1 MNMQKR
7 NTGNANILFLFI
19 ISVLLFGCCTTPSA
33 AVDREL
39 ETKIEAIIA
48 PKKARIGV
56 AVVWN
61 HRTIAAVND
70 DSGYPLMSVMKF
82 HQALAVA
89 DALSHS
95 RASLDTTLRIE
106 RNDLKPDT
114 WSPLRD
120 RYPSGVNELTV
131 SELLKYTLEQSD
143 NNACDILFRHFGG
156 PAAVDRYIRSLGFD
170 RFAIAVTEEQMHTD
184 LGCCYEN
191 RSAPSDVAL
200 LLDRFVHR
208 APVSPEYRDF
218 IARTMLACTTGSD
231 RLPAGLKGTG
241 ARVGHKTGTGDRNE
255 RGEQIGCN
263 DAGFVRMP
271 DGECYTIVVLIR
283 DSAESDA
290 DNARTIAAI
299 SETVYRHIA
308 DRKKM

>member
-1 MNMQKR
+1 MRK
-7 NTGNANILFLFI
+7 GKLLFAV
-19 ISVLLFGCCTTPSA
+19 ISIFLFGCRTVPSS

-39 ETKIEAIIA
+39 ETKLEAIIA

-61 HRTIAAVND
+61 RRLIAAVND
-70 DSGYPLMSVMKF
+70 DSGYPLMSVVKF

-89 DALSHS
+89 DILSQS
-95 RASLDTTLRIE
+95 RTSLDTLLRIE
-106 RNDLKPDT
+106 RDDLKPDT

-120 RYPSGVNELTV
+120 RYPSGVDELTV
-131 SELLKYTLEQSD
+131 RELLEYTLEQSD

-156 PAAVDRYIRSLGFD
+156 PSAVDRYIRSLGFD

-184 LGCCYEN
+184 PSCCCEN
-191 RSAPSDVAL
+191 RSAPSDAAL

-208 APVSPEYRDF
+208 TPIAPEYRDF
-218 IARTMLACTTGSD
+218 IVRTMLACTTGAD
-231 RLPAGLKGTG
+231 RLPAGLEGTG
-241 ARVGHKTGTGDRNE
+241 ARAGHKTGTGDRNE

-263 DAGFVRMP
+263 DVGFVRMP
-271 DGECYTIVVLIR
+271 DGDCYTIAVFIR

-290 DNARTIAAI
+290 DNAGTIAAI
-299 SETVYRHIA
+299 SEAVCRHIA
-308 DRKKM
+308 DRKKK